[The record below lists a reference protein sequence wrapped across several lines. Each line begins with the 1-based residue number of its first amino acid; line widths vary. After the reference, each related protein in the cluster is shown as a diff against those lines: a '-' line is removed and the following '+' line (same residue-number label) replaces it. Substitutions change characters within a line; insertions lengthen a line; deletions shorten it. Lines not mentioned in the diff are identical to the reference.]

1 MGVRKMVWVLVLAA
15 VTPLLAGGAEALGQ
29 PDSEYPPPKDY
40 AYRNGKVIIE
50 GDVVPCR
57 FASEYGPSGDDTSE
71 TRAQF
76 ERAIERCEQ
85 AEPGALPDTG
95 GPGALAGGRGV
106 AGVLGLGRYSP
117 NLVEGALSE
126 VRRYGV
132 LRSWHSIRRRDCA
145 VVPLLL
151 KPRDTGMWRPRE
163 VRLTTLR
170 RCA

>member
-1 MGVRKMVWVLVLAA
+1 MLVLATWA
-15 VTPLLAGGAEALGQ
+15 FLVAGGTGALGQ
-29 PDSEYPPPKDY
+29 PDSEYRPPKDY

-117 NLVEGALSE
+117 NLVDG
-126 VRRYGV
+126 GV
-132 LRSWHSIRRRDCA
+132 LGSA
-145 VVPLLL
+145 
-151 KPRDTGMWRPRE
+151 
-163 VRLTTLR
+163 
-170 RCA
+170 